1 MLRFY
6 IANKSDKVFEQNKRN
21 KMKIRS
27 TRDQIAYYTSKWVG
41 FWFVWI
47 KLRPK
52 LDMVSFLVHLRYGL
66 SKGLPPWIT
75 SMARTPHQLLVPY
88 SSPTPCV
95 NTFFGTCECV

>member
-6 IANKSDKVFEQNKRN
+6 IANKSDKVLKQNKRN

-47 KLRPK
+47 KL
-52 LDMVSFLVHLRYGL
+52 
-66 SKGLPPWIT
+66 
-75 SMARTPHQLLVPY
+75 
-88 SSPTPCV
+88 
-95 NTFFGTCECV
+95 